1 MHFTTTENAMTKCF
15 SMNIASEW
23 MDSTFHY
30 WVRVL
35 IDLSNWLGLSYEE
48 INVWLFLIVHPAITV
63 MLLSLLIKQ
72 SFVR

>member
-1 MHFTTTENAMTKCF
+1 MTTKCF

-35 IDLSNWLGLSYEE
+35 IDLSKYLGLSYEE
-48 INVWLFLIVHPAITV
+48 INVWIFLIIHPLIT
-63 MLLSLLIKQ
+63 LALFYLWASKA
-72 SFVR
+72 FVR

>member
-1 MHFTTTENAMTKCF
+1 MTTKCF

-35 IDLSNWLGLSYEE
+35 IDLSNYLGLSYEE
-48 INVWLFLIVHPAITV
+48 INVWIFLIIHPLITLALFYLWV
-63 MLLSLLIKQ
+63 SKT
-72 SFVR
+72 FVR

>member
-1 MHFTTTENAMTKCF
+1 MHLHNMENIMTKCF
-15 SMNIASEW
+15 NMNIASAW

-35 IDLSNWLGLSYEE
+35 IDLSNWIGLSYEE
-48 INVWLFLIVHPAITV
+48 INVWIFLILHPAITV
-63 MLLSLLIKQ
+63 LLLGLLIKQ